1 MKNRMLAIFGGCL
14 LALSAVGQ
22 EGGTT
27 LQELR
32 TKDDIRRTELFNFG
46 WLFKAGDPAGAEH
59 PAFDDSAWRQ
69 LDLPHDFQIEQPWDE
84 QASRAHGFKTTG
96 TAWYRK
102 HFATDPAWAGKRI
115 FLDFEGIL
123 TTGDVYLNGTLVGG
137 TDYGYLGFE
146 TGIHAIVYGF
156 FYRSRSGFSENA
168 GEEESG
174 PASYIFFRLHQA
186 VIPDERSS
194 ALLSGVKRREKR
206 GDTPGGLSAGRISVV
221 FVKVDD

>member
-1 MKNRMLAIFGGCL
+1 MKQMKNRMLAIFGGCL

-22 EGGTT
+22 ESRMT

-146 TGIHAIVYGF
+146 TDITPLLNTDG
-156 FYRSRSGFSENA
+156 ENVVA
-168 GEEESG
+168 VR
-174 PASYIFFRLHQA
+174 AST
-186 VIPDERSS
+186 E
-194 ALLSGVKRREKR
+194 
-206 GDTPGGLSAGRISVV
+206 
-221 FVKVDD
+221 